1 MIPCSM
7 KKGRKSCQFKYD
19 VVIAKTQHTFTYVKN
34 VENVQFR
41 INKMIGIFGFPLC
54 KENI

>member
-7 KKGRKSCQFKYD
+7 KKGNLANSTTMSLLQRYNTLSLMLKMW
-19 VVIAKTQHTFTYVKN
+19 
-34 VENVQFR
+34 ENVQFR